1 MIQRLKG
8 GGPAPPSSDQTLPL
22 TADSGSASP
31 TLLGDELGCLLTT
44 AGARPPLTG
53 GEHLQGCWLPF
64 QRQTVRLTGPHR
76 DKTGVASPPRSSGV
90 NRPRKPAARLVLRVP
105 LHRWGFFFSLS
116 SLLFIPS
123 KNLLSCGFLAN
134 VLRGTPGRWRF
145 SLDSRRCTQA
155 PACGIREIHTRW

>member
-1 MIQRLKG
+1 MQHCTSTIFQENFLKNHSSVMIQRLKG
-8 GGPAPPSSDQTLPL
+8 GGPAPPSSDQTLSL

-64 QRQTVRLTGPHR
+64 QRQTVRLTGPRR
-76 DKTGVASPPRSSGV
+76 DKTGVASPPSSSGV

-105 LHRWGFFFSLS
+105 LHRWVFFP
-116 SLLFIPS
+116 SLLYSLF
-123 KNLLSCGFLAN
+123 LLRTCCPA
-134 VLRGTPGRWRF
+134 V
-145 SLDSRRCTQA
+145 SLLMF
-155 PACGIREIHTRW
+155 